1 MDLLKG
7 LSPETVIQPIKEH
20 YLDVG
25 FDLVGALVVD
35 LAVDLV

>member
-7 LSPETVIQPIKEH
+7 LLPETVIQPIKGN